1 MSETTDTGPVDADV
15 HVRRNFDRFT
25 RSYLLSVLDDAL
37 VEEHRLKPEG
47 HHSEPLT
54 RLLNWCQT
62 RPLQEQYVV
71 VHRRDGRFQVA
82 RLTGRPRSGPEPVDE
97 QTHAT
102 AREARHAVLLQ
113 HIKDL
118 TGK

>member
-1 MSETTDTGPVDADV
+1 MTDPDIISEDADI
-15 HVRRNFDRFT
+15 HVRANFDRFT
-25 RSYLLSVLDDAL
+25 RAYLLSVLSDAL
-37 VEEHRLKPEG
+37 IEEHRLKPEG

-62 RPLQEQYVV
+62 RPLDEQYAVLAGT
-71 VHRRDGRFQVA
+71 DGRFRVV
-82 RLTGRPRSGPEPVDE
+82 RLSGKRRVPPAPVGTE
-97 QTHAT
+97 SYAT
-102 AREARHAVLLQ
+102 VREARHAAFLN